1 MELTPKEKFD
11 AIKILKAFCIKSQ
24 SYEIVAMFRDIEK
37 QLIEEYGFVDSAKS
51 SSPGFV
57 DRTIDNIKITQGQFD
72 YIVEIIKNYRYGG
85 ASAEKILN
93 EIREV
98 RIPIIRISKLNN
110 LLGNDDD
117 I

>member
-24 SYEIVAMFRDIEK
+24 SYEIAAMSRDIEK
-37 QLIEEYGFVDSAKS
+37 QLIEKHGFIDSKIEWSNA
-51 SSPGFV
+51 
-57 DRTIDNIKITQGQFD
+57 INDNFRISQGQYD

-85 ASAEKILN
+85 SSAEKILN
-93 EIREV
+93 EIRE
-98 RIPIIRISKLNN
+98 ICISIIRISKLNN